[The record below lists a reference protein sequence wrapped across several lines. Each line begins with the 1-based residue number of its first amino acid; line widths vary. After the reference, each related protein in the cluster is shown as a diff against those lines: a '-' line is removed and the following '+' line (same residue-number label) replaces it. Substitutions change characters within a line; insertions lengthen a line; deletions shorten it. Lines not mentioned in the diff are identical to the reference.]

1 MKKDVPVGTMC
12 AMFGLNPNTVRT
24 WERRYGFPSPGR
36 SEGGHRVY
44 NAADIARITEIM
56 RQVHRGVPV
65 GKAVE
70 SARAMAPYMTP
81 AARPHEPQ
89 VHDVAPALAQA
100 VELQDQQRLR
110 ESIELAVT
118 ELGYDRFIE
127 QVAFPLLKQLG
138 QKWESTGVGIAA
150 EHSFTTVISGIILHQ
165 AFRLRPAEDAPA
177 LVFACAPGELHQLPL
192 LHLANRVM
200 ATGLG
205 RAVTLGAGLPIEEI
219 ILAAQNAGAELII
232 LSATLAVAPGDVRDW
247 LRLCIEKGWADR
259 VVLAGPGFS
268 RSRVFAEL
276 PIKAAVGDFSQVVE
290 SLKLTLANRKAA
302 KAAGD

>member
-1 MKKDVPVGTMC
+1 
-12 AMFGLNPNTVRT
+12 MFGLNPNTVRT

-70 SARAMAPYMTP
+70 QAQALP
-81 AARPHEPQ
+81 PHGERKAHPQEPEAS
-89 VHDVAPALAQA
+89 DLLPALSQA
-100 VELQDQQRLR
+100 VELHDQQRLR

-118 ELGYDRFIE
+118 ELGYDRFVE

-138 QKWESTGVGIAA
+138 HTWESTGVGVAA
-150 EHSFTTVISGIILHQ
+150 EHSFTTAISGVILHQ
-165 AFRLRPAEDAPA
+165 AFRLRPAPDAPA

-200 ATGLG
+200 AAGLG

-219 ILAAQNAGAELII
+219 LMAAKKAGAELII
-232 LSATLAVAPGDVRDW
+232 LSATIAVTPGDVRDW
-247 LRLCIEKGWADR
+247 LRLCVENGWADR

-290 SLKLTLANRKAA
+290 SLKHTLTKT
-302 KAAGD
+302 KPSQAGGD